1 MPHAEVT
8 LPGST
13 SSVPAA
19 RRFIESIVTAWGHPD
34 LGWSAAL
41 VVSELAANAAL
52 HARTPFTVRVDS
64 GEAGTVR
71 LEVSD
76 GSQRLPQQRT
86 YGADST
92 TGRGLRLV
100 QDLAASWG
108 VVDNGGGKTVWVVL
122 DDSSSATLTDDA
134 DDSDADDA
142 DGLLSAYEDISSPW
156 GSTTASALAL
166 QVAA

>member
-1 MPHAEVT
+1 MPRTEVT

-19 RRFIESIVTAWGHPD
+19 RRFVESIVTAWGHPD

-52 HARTPFTVRVDS
+52 HARTPFTVTVS
-64 GEAGTVR
+64 GEDGTLRV
-71 LEVSD
+71 EVSD
-76 GSQRLPQQRT
+76 GSRRLPQQRT
-86 YGADST
+86 YGPQAT

-100 QDLAASWG
+100 EDIAASWG
-108 VVDNGGGKTVWVVL
+108 VIDRDGGKTVWVVL
-122 DDSSSATLTDDA
+122 DESSFATVTDDA
-134 DDSDADDA
+134 EDADLDE
-142 DGLLSAYEDISSPW
+142 LLLTYGDHPAPSGSA
-156 GSTTASALAL
+156 TARALAL